1 MLHGYLCLSIN
12 IYKKWDPI
20 DCKRVWQDTFLIP
33 SLLIDM
39 IDGYQNN
46 KGHPRRLSLGDERT
60 LRTLHKLQKELFLFT
75 PK

>member
-1 MLHGYLCLSIN
+1 MQISLSLYKYLHKMGSHRLQMSLARY
-12 IYKKWDPI
+12 
-20 DCKRVWQDTFLIP
+20 FLIS

-39 IDGYQNN
+39 TDGYQNN

-60 LRTLHKLQKELFLFT
+60 LRTLHKLQKELLLFT